1 VSGYYDEGAPELE
14 VRKGDAAGSLP
25 GCDKAV
31 ICEAVMRVF
40 ARDVAGVTLPAPIAG
55 HPALELCNTFVGWD
69 EPETGD
75 YLLSY
80 RHLAVL
86 ADDLGVTP
94 AGALPRLLAMDER
107 DPAAADKVLRTTA
120 RLRAH
125 LFRVLTRD
133 APDPADV
140 AALRRAVAEAV
151 AAAELV
157 RSDDGRLV
165 WQPGPGVTSPL
176 HGFALAAAELVA
188 GGAKGIG
195 RCPGSGCGWLFLD
208 PSGRRRWCI
217 MAVCGNRAKARTHAQ
232 KLRAGRD

>member
-1 VSGYYDEGAPELE
+1 VSGYYGDVGPDRE
-14 VRKGDAAGSLP
+14 VVSEDAAGSLSTR
-25 GCDKAV
+25 DRAV
-31 ICEAVMRVF
+31 IEPKGARVF
-40 ARDVAGVTLPAPIAG
+40 AREVQGLTLPAPVAG

-69 EPETGD
+69 EPQTGD